1 MSISYVQKPDSSAH
15 CVPSFKAASDVG
27 MERKS
32 QPKYPPPFSL
42 RLSHEEKEQ
51 LKAEAGKQPL
61 GAFIRMKLL
70 GDNVAKRRTRRAVV
84 ADEAALAR
92 VLALMG
98 KSRVANNLNQLA
110 KLANSGSLFV
120 DDDVRVDLN
129 EACRD
134 IKGIR
139 KDLMM
144 ALGSKFPHS
153 DY

>member
-1 MSISYVQKPDSSAH
+1 MSYAGTFSNELAVTETFSE
-15 CVPSFKAASDVG
+15 AATS
-27 MERKS
+27 K
-32 QPKYPPPFSL
+32 QNAKPKYPPPFSL
-42 RLSHEEKEQ
+42 RLTHEEKER

-70 GDNVAKRRTRRAVV
+70 GDNVANRRARRAVV

-98 KSRVANNLNQLA
+98 QSRVANNLNQLA

-134 IKGIR
+134 IKDIR
-139 KDLMM
+139 KDLMA
-144 ALGSKFPHS
+144 ALGSKTQHS
-153 DY
+153 TV

>member
-1 MSISYVQKPDSSAH
+1 MSISYAQNPDSAAH
-15 CVPSFKAASDVG
+15 CVASFKAASNVG
-27 MERKS
+27 NERKS
-32 QPKYPPPFSL
+32 QPKYLPPFSL
-42 RLSHEEKEQ
+42 RLTHEEKAR

-70 GDNVAKRRTRRAVV
+70 GDDVAKRRTRRAVV

-98 KSRVANNLNQLA
+98 KSRIANNLNQLA

-120 DDDVRVDLN
+120 DDDVRGDLN

-134 IKGIR
+134 IRVIR
-139 KDLMM
+139 KDLMA
-144 ALGSKFPHS
+144 ALGSKPQNS
-153 DY
+153 EV